1 MVAAKAGETTLGAT
15 LAAAKA
21 AVPET
26 KVRLFKSTSMGSG
39 PRYFEGVVRG
49 NRTLLKYGNCGDFAS
64 AAAPHQG
71 RVRTYWRVTL
81 RGAAGPPPDS
91 SQTAYWY
98 RGSSGRRMRQTLSV
112 VVYSL

>member
-1 MVAAKAGETTLGAT
+1 MVAAKAGETTLGTT
-15 LAAAKA
+15 LAAAKT

-49 NRTLLKYGNCGDFAS
+49 NRTPLKYGNCGDFAS
-64 AAAPHQG
+64 APAPHQG
-71 RVRTYWRVTL
+71 RVRTHL
-81 RGAAGPPPDS
+81 RFRLEGAAGRRPES
-91 SQTAYWY
+91 RRTAYWY